1 MKQVYDYKKGQ
12 WIWVKDEGELAEERM
27 QEEIECARK
36 RRIEEEERRY
46 YGDEYDSVKNKHY
59 VYFQQ

>member
-27 QEEIECARK
+27 QKEIELARK

-46 YGDEYDSVKNKHY
+46 YGDAYDRVKN
-59 VYFQQ
+59 FG